1 MLGTLSG
8 ERHALGSVLAAF
20 LALGASYP
28 LLLLRA
34 RPAADGIGQGCGETQ
49 SRVAVGL
56 NLINLP
62 AVQDPVAQL
71 TELSARLPTDAELW
85 LGGPG
90 RLSYCRISYPPAAH
104 LYAHSRSTPSGCKL

>member
-1 MLGTLSG
+1 
-8 ERHALGSVLAAF
+8 VV
-20 LALGASYP
+20 
-28 LLLLRA
+28 
-34 RPAADGIGQGCGETQ
+34 
-49 SRVAVGL
+49 VAL

>member
-1 MLGTLSG
+1 MLSG
-8 ERHALGSVLAAF
+8 ERHALGSVLAVF
-20 LALGASYP
+20 LALGTSYP
-28 LLLLRA
+28 LLLPRA

-90 RLSYCRISYPPAAH
+90 GLSYCRISYPPAAH
-104 LYAHSRSTPSGCKL
+104 RYAHSRSTPSGCKL